1 MILDTL
7 ANASLYRSISPTL
20 AIALDALLAGDL
32 PNRAD
37 GKYPLDGDR
46 VFAMVQRYTTKPPAD
61 CIWESHR
68 KYIDVQFIGAGVEC
82 IDVVPIDTV
91 TTKTPYDPGRDATFY
106 HPPVQAIPARL
117 ILPAGTFAVLFPH
130 DVHSPCIAP
139 AAGPGEVVK
148 VVIKVAV

>member
-7 ANASLYRSISPTL
+7 ANAPLYRSISPTL
-20 AIALDALLAGDL
+20 AIALQTLSDGDL
-32 PNRAD
+32 PTRAD
-37 GKYPLDGDR
+37 GKYPLDGER
-46 VFAMVQRYTTKPPAD
+46 VFAIVQRYSTKPPAD

-82 IDVVPIDTV
+82 IDVVPIEAV
-91 TTKTPYDPGRDATFY
+91 SVKTPYDPDRDATFY
-106 HPPVQAIPARL
+106 HPPVTAIPARL